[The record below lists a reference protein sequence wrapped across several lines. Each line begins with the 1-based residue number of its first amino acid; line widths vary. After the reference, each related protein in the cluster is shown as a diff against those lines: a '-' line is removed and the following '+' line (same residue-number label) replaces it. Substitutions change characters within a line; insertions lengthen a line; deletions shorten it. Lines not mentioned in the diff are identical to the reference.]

1 MPIGSFNL
9 ERENFLIGKTI
20 TLKLYCLRI
29 LAIEK
34 PEYGKRYSN
43 INDRDV
49 RDGDFVI

>member
-29 LAIEK
+29 LAMKNLEFGEK
-34 PEYGKRYSN
+34 ANMILILELE
-43 INDRDV
+43 
-49 RDGDFVI
+49 